1 MPGNRNRV
9 VIAANPKS
17 GAQSSASK
25 IETLQIRATE
35 RGFSCE
41 VIYSLEEVQQKAGQY
56 LAEDSLRAV
65 VAAGGDGT
73 ADALANLLQ
82 PETPILL
89 MPMGTENLLAKH
101 WGINGDVDQSIE
113 CLEAGRQLT
122 MDVGSANGTI
132 FLVMLSCGFDAEV
145 VREMD
150 AVRKGHIT
158 RWSYAKP
165 IWNSLVKYQFPDISI
180 QPQAT
185 ADEEKLNVTKAAWVF
200 IFNVPRYAAGLD
212 FCPQADPHDG
222 LLDVCTFDRGGILY
236 GLGYFSRLGMKSH
249 QSMVGFNHT
258 RLEHF
263 RVEADGEDTPY
274 QIDGD
279 PGGVLPLDVSVIRD
293 RLSLLVPPEA
303 DSR

>member
-1 MPGNRNRV
+1 MAEHKSRV

-25 IETLQIRATE
+25 VKTLQTRAQE
-35 RGFSCE
+35 CGYDCE
-41 VIYSLEEVQQKAGQY
+41 ILYSLEQVQQKSGQY
-56 LAEDSLRAV
+56 LEDGSLRAV

-73 ADALANLLQ
+73 ADALANLLV

-101 WGINGDVDQSIE
+101 WQINGDVEQSIA
-113 CLEAGRQLT
+113 CLENSRQVK
-122 MDVGSANGTI
+122 MDVGCANGTI
-132 FLVMLSCGFDAEV
+132 FLVMLSCGFDAQV

-165 IWNSLVKYQFPDISI
+165 IWNSLKKYQFPGISVTPI
-180 QPQAT
+180 GNDT
-185 ADEEKLNVTKAAWVF
+185 GEERVDASEAAWVF
-200 IFNVPRYAAGLD
+200 IFNVPRYAASLD

-249 QSMVGFNHT
+249 QSMSGFNH
-258 RLEHF
+258 RLLKEF
-263 RVEADGEDTPY
+263 TVEASESDTP
-274 QIDGD
+274 
-279 PGGVLPLDVSVIRD
+279 
-293 RLSLLVPPEA
+293 
-303 DSR
+303 